1 MLHLVSTKWGLQS
14 EQWLLCKHENAQDPH
29 KSWVWE
35 GKGSRS
41 GAHGSALIPWELWE
55 TLCDGPLTYCSDCHM
70 YTSCVHTCLHI
81 IYTQWKE
88 IRSSQ
93 THRNFPDTRTEKGA
107 DMAAS
112 TVTLPVSLP
121 LCLGAATVLL
131 ALPLCSQAGRSL
143 GSGRVWIRMSL
154 KGPIVEGLLPNF

>member
-1 MLHLVSTKWGLQS
+1 MVLHLVSTKWGLQL
-14 EQWLLCKHENAQDPH
+14 EQWLLCKHENAPDPH

-55 TLCDGPLTYCSDCHM
+55 TLCDGPLTYCSDFHM

-88 IRSSQ
+88 VKSSQ
-93 THRNFPDTRTEKGA
+93 TDTQELSRHKNWKG
-107 DMAAS
+107 S
-112 TVTLPVSLP
+112 RHGSIHCHTSSFSPSVSGSCHGP
-121 LCLGAATVLL
+121 SGPSALL
-131 ALPLCSQAGRSL
+131 SSRQILR
-143 GSGRVWIRMSL
+143 
-154 KGPIVEGLLPNF
+154 